1 MPIFLCISGIG
12 NDPQLA
18 GSLDKFVIGFMP
30 QLNHSESMA
39 ARPLTESTR
48 YEGKREKI
56 AGSSLSTMATPTIS
70 PGPRLVPIRDSMILH
85 VCR

>member
-56 AGSSLSTMATPTIS
+56 AGSSLATPTIS
-70 PGPRLVPIRDSMILH
+70 PVPRLVPIRDSMILH
-85 VCR
+85 V